1 MDTVYIV
8 EIAGGYAGCESEI
21 CGVYAD
27 EALAHEHAAA
37 LSVTLPTTGH
47 VGDYEASVREF
58 RLLTKVPEELSP

>member
-8 EIAGGYAGCESEI
+8 EIAGGIAGCESEI

-37 LSVTLPTTGH
+37 LNETLPTTGSSM
-47 VGDYEASVREF
+47 DYEASVREF
-58 RLLTKVPEELSP
+58 RLLTKVPEELRP